1 MSEPWVPVHEPGFPQ
16 LLMHV
21 SSCLVAGWLRCIVHI
36 VDRLTGIREIETSE
50 DDLAI
55 GNSSELKFRSVII
68 EALSDIPF

>member
-1 MSEPWVPVHEPGFPQ
+1 
-16 LLMHV
+16 
-21 SSCLVAGWLRCIVHI
+21 VHI
-36 VDRLTGIREIETSE
+36 VDRLTGIREIETNE